1 MNDSTTRLILVRHGE
16 SAGNRDRIFAVSPH
30 DLPLTELGYRQASE
44 AARLIA
50 ARFHPKLVVSS
61 EMLRASETARII
73 SGALG
78 LPLRLEAD
86 LHEREIGAHRGRSY
100 DSFLSEPDYD
110 PQRPWAWKPQ
120 GGESYEEVQA
130 RVGPILDRLAAA
142 GAGSETIVVSHGGVM
157 TCLWAH
163 VTGRWEGAYVPP
175 NCGIVLIE
183 HGPLG
188 YGAPL
193 IIDGDAADHAGG

>member
-1 MNDSTTRLILVRHGE
+1 MSKLILVRHGE
-16 SAGNRDRIFAVSPH
+16 SAGNRDRIFATSPH
-30 DLPLTELGYRQASE
+30 DLPLTELGYAQASE

-61 EMLRASETARII
+61 EMRRASETARII
-73 SGALG
+73 AGALA
-78 LPLRLEAD
+78 LPLRLEPN
-86 LHEREIGAHRGRSY
+86 LHEREIGAHRGRPY

-130 RVGPILDRLAAA
+130 RVGPILDRLA
-142 GAGSETIVVSHGGVM
+142 GSHPDNEIVVVSHGGVM

-163 VTGRWEGAYVPP
+163 VTGSWEDAYVPP
-175 NCGIVLIE
+175 NCGIVLLE
-183 HGPLG
+183 HGAQG
-188 YGAPL
+188 YAPPL
-193 IIDGDAADHAGG
+193 IIDGEPAGHAGG